1 VSKLAKKKRDLK
13 EALKSS
19 PVISEELPNAEP
31 VREENPQDIA
41 ARQAVEYVEI
51 KERIKA
57 LEKKAETLKTQFEP
71 VAKPLAENGTWL
83 HKGVQV
89 RWIEAKTQSAE
100 PQDFYELAGDS
111 GLPFLIVSVTKARKA
126 IEAGILPITQEQ
138 LDKIS
143 SWNSYERFEAKIVS
157 LEQAAKLF
165 ALPF

>member
-1 VSKLAKKKRDLK
+1 LAKKKSLK
-13 EALKSS
+13 EALKPEKEDLQDLLDVDPAQKKEES
-19 PVISEELPNAEP
+19 PLD
-31 VREENPQDIA
+31 RA
-41 ARQAVEYVEI
+41 AKQAAEYVDI
-51 KERIKA
+51 KERIKG
-57 LEKKAETLKTQFEP
+57 LEKQAEALKADFEP
-71 VAKPLAENGTWL
+71 VVKPLAENGTWL